1 MADKIDF
8 NILQLA
14 HDAKRIGDLLQLGI
28 TVSRMPN
35 CNDCGNAMCEYRP
48 KWGQSVRYNCPLHM
62 KEGQEHK

>member
-14 HDAKRIGDLLQLGI
+14 HYAKRIGDLVQLGI

-35 CNDCGNAMCEYRP
+35 CNDCSNATCEYRP
-48 KWGQSVRYNCPLHM
+48 KWGQSVRYNCPLYM
-62 KEGQEHK
+62 KEG